1 MPTLN
6 DFITEI
12 ITGEYGLD
20 IVNYGKDVNGD
31 FQPFEVNVDGKQYVI
46 DEQLA
51 TKLDTLIAK
60 DFATETTLDTRLSSL
75 ESKIDALNTNID
87 DSQDANNN
95 FNVSQN
101 GSIISINPDGSIA
114 DTDVKEYRG
123 LSTDTKPT
131 AGVPKYST
139 FVEMDTNNIF
149 YFDGTGWVGY

>member
-20 IVNYGKDVNGD
+20 IVNYGKDLNGD
-31 FQPFEVNVDGKQYVI
+31 FQPFNVDINGNQYVI
-46 DEQLA
+46 DEATA

-101 GSIISINPDGSIA
+101 GSIVAINPDGSIA
-114 DTDVKEYRG
+114 ENNVPEYRG

-131 AGVPKYST
+131 ADVPLYSY
-139 FVEMDTNNIF
+139 FIEVDTDNIY
-149 YFDGTGWVGY
+149 YFDGTEWVMD